1 MLTSHQRVVAPTSP
15 ACRIRQMHSTTP
27 RRAIYTVAG
36 LLVLCALIVRHVREP
51 PDPVPASAPPTE
63 FSAERAFAHV
73 REIAQRPHPTGSA
86 DNARVRDYVLRQLHA
101 LGLEPQVQEATG
113 VGTRYPVAGHIRNI
127 LARLPGRTPGGLAV
141 VLMAH
146 YDGVGGGPAAGDDAA
161 GTAAVLETVRALRA
175 RPPLAHDVM
184 VVITDGEEA
193 GLLGAAAFVREHPWA
208 RDVGVT
214 LNFEARGTS
223 GRSYM
228 FETGAGNLDV
238 ARVLRHAD
246 DVSATSL
253 SVTVYRSLPNDTDLS
268 EMAVLG
274 KPALNFAF
282 ADGVERYHT
291 AHDDVFYLDQGSLQH
306 HGSQMLTLARAFGD
320 GPLPRPVT
328 GDAVFFDL
336 PFVGLIV
343 YPESWVLPIA
353 IVGLL
358 LVVAAAVQLARD
370 GTRWIRDVTLGAAGT
385 IVSTCA
391 AAGAALGVG
400 NLIVRTH
407 DVMGWGG
414 APAFRGVYTTV
425 LALIALTIALGVWA
439 LVRRWVTLAGA
450 HVGALVVWAI
460 LTLLVSLKLP
470 GVSFMFAWP
479 LIAGLLATR
488 RMSSTPAGTAS
499 RDRPTWT
506 VGSDV
511 LLWIATAIAAA
522 IIVGTVYALS
532 SVLLGAIGPGAI
544 SAGALVS
551 LLAWLLAPQMEA
563 LGGRRWAA
571 AGVALVAALFVT
583 AIGMATVRSSP
594 AHPTPSIIAYALDAD
609 SSGAWL
615 TVRGPSSRALTAG
628 RSLVTPPAWLG
639 RLTGTGPSVAYMSA
653 SPVSTPPPTASV
665 LSDSTSGSERHLVIG
680 VVAPAATETI
690 DMRALGTSVLR
701 ASVDGQPID
710 PSRYRRGSSNGW
722 ALQYSAPPPTGIRL
736 GLTVPAGSRLSLD
749 LLTRAPGVPPLES
762 LHLPP
767 LPPRLPDIVTVQTGD
782 VTLIHRTVTF

>member
-1 MLTSHQRVVAPTSP
+1 
-15 ACRIRQMHSTTP
+15 MHSTTP
-27 RRAIYTVAG
+27 RRAVGTAAA
-36 LLVLCALIVRHVREP
+36 LLVLCALIVRRVDEP
-51 PDPVPASAPPTE
+51 PAPVPASAPPTE

-73 REIAQRPHPTGSA
+73 REIAQRPHPIGSA
-86 DNARVRDYVLRQLHA
+86 DNARVRDYIVGRLRA

-113 VGTRYPVAGHIRNI
+113 VGTRYGVAGHVRNI
-127 LARLPGRTPGGLAV
+127 LARVPGRTPGGLAV

-146 YDGVGGGPAAGDDAA
+146 YDGVAGGPAAGDDAA

-175 RPPLAHDVM
+175 GPPLAHDVM

-214 LNFEARGTS
+214 LNFEARGTT

-238 ARVLRHAD
+238 ARQLRHAG

-253 SVTVYRSLPNDTDLS
+253 SVTVYRTLPNDTDLS
-268 EMAVLG
+268 EVAVLG

-291 AHDDVFYLDQGSLQH
+291 AHDDVFYLDHGSLQH
-306 HGSQMLTLARAFGD
+306 HGSQMLAHARAFGN

-358 LVVAAAVQLARD
+358 LVGAAVVQLARD
-370 GTRWIRDVTLGAAGT
+370 GTHWIRDVTSGAVGT
-385 IVSTCA
+385 IVSMCA
-391 AAGAALGVG
+391 AAGVALGVG

-407 DVMGWGG
+407 EAMGWGG
-414 APAFRGVYTTV
+414 APMFRGVYTAV
-425 LALIALTIALGVWA
+425 LALIALAIALGFWA
-439 LVRRWVTLAGA
+439 LVRRWATLPGA

-460 LTLLVSLKLP
+460 ATLIISLKLP
-470 GVSFMFAWP
+470 GVSFLFAWP

-488 RMSSTPAGTAS
+488 RMSPAPAGTAS
-499 RDRPTWT
+499 RERPAWS
-506 VGSDV
+506 VSSDA
-511 LLWIATAIAAA
+511 LLWIATAVAAA
-522 IIVGTVYALS
+522 IIVSTVYALS
-532 SVLLGAIGPGAI
+532 TILLGAVGPGAI
-544 SAGALVS
+544 AAGALVS

-571 AGVALVAALFVT
+571 AGVALVAAVFVT

-594 AHPTPSIIAYALDAD
+594 AHPTPLIIAYALDAD
-609 SSGAWL
+609 SAGAWL
-615 TVRGPSSRALTAG
+615 TVRGPSARALTAG
-628 RSLVTPPAWLG
+628 RQLVTAPGWLG
-639 RLTGTGPSVAYMSA
+639 RLTGRGPSVAYMSA
-653 SPVSTPPPTASV
+653 SAVPTPPPTASV
-665 LSDSTSGSERHLVIG
+665 VSDTTSGSERHLLIDI
-680 VVAPAATETI
+680 VAPPATETI
-690 DMRALGTSVLR
+690 DMRALGVSVLR
-701 ASVDGQPID
+701 ASIDGVPID
-710 PSRYRRGSSNGW
+710 TSRYRRGRPNGW

-736 GLTVPAGSRLSLD
+736 GLTVPAGSRVSLD
-749 LLTRAPGVPPLES
+749 LLTRTPGVPPLET

-767 LPPRLPDIVTVQTGD
+767 LPPRLPDVVTVQTGD
-782 VTLIHRTVTF
+782 ITLVHRIVTF